1 LTKIPLPDIQLT
13 AGGLHLQLDGGELT
27 LSDAERGHRLVVMP
41 VAGLKGRNICAPC
54 WPEQFFGKTT
64 QVNLREKNIERN
76 RAS

>member
-41 VAGLKGRNICAPC
+41 VAGCMMPWLDGSRAEISARPAGLSS
-54 WPEQFFGKTT
+54 FSGK
-64 QVNLREKNIERN
+64 QRK
-76 RAS
+76 